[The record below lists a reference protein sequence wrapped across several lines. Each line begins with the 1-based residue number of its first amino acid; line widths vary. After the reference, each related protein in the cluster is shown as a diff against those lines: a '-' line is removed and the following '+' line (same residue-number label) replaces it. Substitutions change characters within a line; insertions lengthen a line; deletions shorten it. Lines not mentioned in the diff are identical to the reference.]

1 MSFVTAA
8 PELVTSAAQDLAA
21 IRSTLSEASAAAAS
35 PTTAVLAPAAD
46 EVSIALAGL
55 FGDFGQEY
63 QAISAQAQAFHA
75 QFVDLLSAG
84 ANSYIGAEAANAAQ
98 IVQNAA
104 SAPASALLGQSSV
117 GAAASSSGI
126 SGLGGAIA
134 RPYESLIANTT
145 ANLQGISNTWANSTT
160 PALLQALTTQT
171 GYPQTIVRSLES
183 GNLLPLLGLPGQIT
197 QSYATLVKDLT
208 VPISLSLTALSPST
222 ATLALGLGLPQ
233 VLAFDALGAPVNAA
247 TAFAASST
255 SFANAVLAGN
265 PLAAA
270 IAVADAPANI
280 ANAFLNGQETL
291 TLSLPLAG
299 ASVTANVPFSGLL
312 VPLQPLA
319 ATGSFPG
326 SPILSSVTIT
336 GPPVGGLIPALVEY
350 APELIADAFVT

>member
-8 PELVTSAAQDLAA
+8 PEMVATAAQDLAA
-21 IRSTLSEASAAAAS
+21 IRSTLSEATAAAAS
-35 PTTAVLAPAAD
+35 PTTGVLAPAAD

-63 QAISAQAQAFHA
+63 QAISAQAQTFHA
-75 QFVDLLSAG
+75 QFVNLLNSG
-84 ANSYIGAEAANAAQ
+84 ANSYVSAEAANVAQ

-104 SAPASALLGQSSV
+104 NAPASTLLGQSSV
-117 GAAASSSGI
+117 GAAASASGL

-134 RPYESLIANTT
+134 GPYESLIANTT
-145 ANLQGISNTWANSTT
+145 ANLQGISNTWANSTG
-160 PALLQALTTQT
+160 PALLRALTTQT
-171 GYPQTIVRSLES
+171 GYPQTIVRGLEG
-183 GNLLPLLGLPGQIT
+183 GNLLPLLGVSGQLT
-197 QSYATLVKDLT
+197 QSYANLVKELT
-208 VPISLSLTALSPST
+208 VPISLSLTALSPSSAST
-222 ATLALGLGLPQ
+222 ALGLGLPQ
-233 VLAFDALGAPVNAA
+233 LLAFDALGAPVNAA
-247 TAFAASST
+247 TAFTASST
-255 SFANAVLAGN
+255 SFANAMLAGN

-270 IAVADAPANI
+270 IAVVDAPANI

-291 TLSLPLAG
+291 SLSLPLSG

-326 SPILSSVTIT
+326 SPLLNSVTIT

-350 APELIADAFVT
+350 APELIADAFAT